1 MEGFERMIGK
11 VPGTGEN
18 QEMVAST
25 FKNKEINNKRKS

>member
-1 MEGFERMIGK
+1 MEGVERMIGR

-18 QEMVAST
+18 QKMIART